1 MVVHSRL
8 VCHEVVMDHE
18 WNRKRAT
25 GHQSLNLDNAKLTM
39 EPELQN
45 ISFYH
50 HLGGRIGFNTMAV
63 LHQNSGVIGKSTPS
77 ALEISL
83 NLMEHGYSVKI
94 LEAWIKH
101 CQKHN
106 GPMGWHHNWRYLI
119 ACKFGHQV
127 GGGTPHSLSYCLGF
141 HYWHHQL
148 VLTSYLHQSKSH

>member
-50 HLGGRIGFNTMAV
+50 HLGGRIGFNTVAV

-77 ALEISL
+77 ALEISQ
-83 NLMEHGYSVKI
+83 NIHCFDYQAQIHSKI
-94 LEAWIKH
+94 WSRPCYIRKPDCRFIDESSFQLEKKPNAIFCPFAHIAIGKCSFLPKH
-101 CQKHN
+101 DSQGCE
-106 GPMGWHHNWRYLI
+106 WV
-119 ACKFGHQV
+119 C
-127 GGGTPHSLSYCLGF
+127 
-141 HYWHHQL
+141 
-148 VLTSYLHQSKSH
+148 